1 ARSTGLIFQILILN
15 HAQING
21 RHARFTGLQELLNDV
36 CEQTRLW
43 HGKRLS
49 ERYRHG
55 RCYPQALIIR
65 KRGPLPKHD
74 VLKRRHL
81 HNDRKNTKIMIQLKE
96 LMCIKCLTSLG
107 KHFHGWEKT

>member
-1 ARSTGLIFQILILN
+1 M
-15 HAQING
+15 
-21 RHARFTGLQELLNDV
+21 NDV

-81 HNDRKNTKIMIQLKE
+81 HNDRKNLK
-96 LMCIKCLTSLG
+96 
-107 KHFHGWEKT
+107 